1 MIVDLVRK
9 HFAEHYDIIDIDG
22 ARIMFPEGWGL
33 VCASNTGS
41 ELIACCEGKTS
52 QALEII
58 KTEIFS

>member
-22 ARIMFPEGWGL
+22 ARSIFPEGLEL
-33 VCASNTGS
+33 VHGSNTGS
-41 ELIACCEGKTS
+41 ELIVRCERKTS
-52 QALEII
+52 QALESI